1 MSAAEAEDPRA
12 QAQLADLARLRVI
25 GMEMAERI
33 GALSAELAGEK
44 TEEALEGCERLA
56 LAFTRVSRAVRQVV
70 ALEQEAMGLRDAE
83 ERKKRARR
91 NADTAEALR
100 LRVGGLM
107 RERVP
112 GIDRDYLKGLV
123 SDLFRD
129 YDDYDDYAGDD
140 IAPVLA
146 RICDRFGID
155 HDPAKWPD
163 TAPALPTGPMTLE
176 RSQAIGRDLN
186 VRIKAELDRI
196 AERHAAFKASGI
208 EGNGHDPP

>member
-1 MSAAEAEDPRA
+1 VAEAEDPRA
-12 QAQLADLARLRVI
+12 QAQLAALARLRVI

-44 TEEALEGCERLA
+44 TEEALKGCEGLA

-83 ERKKRARR
+83 ERKLRARR

-112 GIDRDYLKGLV
+112 NIDRDYLKGLV

-129 YDDYDDYAGDD
+129 YDDYDDYEGDD
-140 IAPVLA
+140 IAPILA

-163 TAPALPTGPMTLE
+163 TAPALPAGPMTLE
-176 RSQAIGRDLN
+176 RAQAIERSLDS
-186 VRIKAELDRI
+186 RIKAELDRI
-196 AERHAAFKASGI
+196 AERRAAYKAAQI